1 MKNYSSQ
8 INRIKDTLGEIKN
21 NIKKFQRVNIIFHYV
36 IIFQSKGKTITK
48 KTFKR
53 KYKSFIKK
61 RNTLNDENS
70 MDSDINEKD
79 FKTQKI
85 NKAILD
91 QFNISSISNNDILYR
106 NQNENISI
114 DNDDIILNYKIEKIQ
129 QEINSIKEQ
138 NDSLLKNLEE
148 EKDKNIFLKNSLKD
162 KDVENTL
169 SEISKYIEVSNYDD
183 IPHKL
188 IEMIN
193 YLKSLNNNNEKI
205 QNEEFITNLKEIYI
219 KENNTK
225 DNSNINMK
233 TLWRWIKCLTNNNT
247 KMKNDITKNS
257 NILQNIERKNLFY
270 KKSCEEII
278 NSYGFKNINK
288 FDEFIQNLINK
299 NNISKKRM
307 EQLKKMLDE
316 DCNKNKK

>member
-1 MKNYSSQ
+1 M
-8 INRIKDTLGEIKN
+8 
-21 NIKKFQRVNIIFHYV
+21 
-36 IIFQSKGKTITK
+36 
-48 KTFKR
+48 
-53 KYKSFIKK
+53 
-61 RNTLNDENS
+61 
-70 MDSDINEKD
+70 
-79 FKTQKI
+79 
-85 NKAILD
+85 
-91 QFNISSISNNDILYR
+91 
-106 NQNENISI
+106 
-114 DNDDIILNYKIEKIQ
+114 
-129 QEINSIKEQ
+129 
-138 NDSLLKNLEE
+138 
-148 EKDKNIFLKNSLKD
+148 KNSLKD

-169 SEISKYIEVSNYDD
+169 LEISKYIEVSNYDD

-205 QNEEFITNLKEIYI
+205 QNKEFITNLKEIYI

-257 NILQNIERKNLFY
+257 NILQNIERKNFFY

-278 NSYGFKNINK
+278 NSYGFTNINK

>member
-1 MKNYSSQ
+1 
-8 INRIKDTLGEIKN
+8 
-21 NIKKFQRVNIIFHYV
+21 
-36 IIFQSKGKTITK
+36 
-48 KTFKR
+48 
-53 KYKSFIKK
+53 
-61 RNTLNDENS
+61 

-129 QEINSIKEQ
+129 QEINVIKEQ
-138 NDSLLKNLEE
+138 NDSLLKNLEK
-148 EKDKNIFLKNSLKD
+148 EKEKNFILNNSLKEND
-162 KDVENTL
+162 NDIENTL
-169 SEISKYIEVSNYDD
+169 IEISKYIEVGNYDS
-183 IPHKL
+183 IPNKL

-193 YLKSLNNNNEKI
+193 YLKSLKNNNEQI
-205 QNEEFITNLKEIYI
+205 QNKEFINNVRQIYI
-219 KENNTK
+219 KENNIK
-225 DNSNINMK
+225 DINNININMK
-233 TLWRWIKCLTNNNT
+233 MLWKWIKYLTCNNT
-247 KMKNDITKNS
+247 KMKNDISKNGT
-257 NILQNIERKNLFY
+257 ILQNIEKKNIFY

-278 NSYGFKNINK
+278 NSYDFTNVKK
-288 FDEFIQNLINK
+288 FDEFIHSLINK